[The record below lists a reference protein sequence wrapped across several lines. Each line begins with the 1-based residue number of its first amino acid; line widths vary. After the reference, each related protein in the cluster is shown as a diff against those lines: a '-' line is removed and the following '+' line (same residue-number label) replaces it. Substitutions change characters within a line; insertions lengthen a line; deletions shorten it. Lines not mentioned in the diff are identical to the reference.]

1 MFIIEDN
8 TQDYGGMNF
17 IGRRRRRS
25 RRRSTIRRKKGRT
38 IDKRQKTNMMVAKG
52 QDGLNNHE
60 AQTTEATNQRKYKEG
75 DSKIDISKKKENN
88 KTDSRK
94 DKGWA
99 WVIVAGIFFSI

>member
-1 MFIIEDN
+1 MNEDTHPLSEYKN
-8 TQDYGGMNF
+8 DADAVN
-17 IGRRRRRS
+17 IDS
-25 RRRSTIRRKKGRT
+25 KGAVTRN
-38 IDKRQKTNMMVAKG
+38 RLKG

-99 WVIVAGIFFSI
+99 WVIVAGIFFSIQGDGCWN

>member
-1 MFIIEDN
+1 MNEDTRPLSEYKN
-8 TQDYGGMNF
+8 DADAVN
-17 IGRRRRRS
+17 IDS
-25 RRRSTIRRKKGRT
+25 KGAVTRN
-38 IDKRQKTNMMVAKG
+38 RLKG

-99 WVIVAGIFFSI
+99 WVIVAGIFFSIQGGWVLELRKHI